1 MYQGFSA
8 GPALPAVAIWFLSIK
23 SCFNGTGV
31 HLDLLYKPICKSVF
45 KKNISALPVWLTQ
58 VNLKFHQ
65 EEVCLYRISS
75 FWDLLK
81 LSSLFFNAITLCS
94 NDFTCCSS
102 SLQVVFFGGHG
113 TLICLEGCLKSRDG
127 ICEMS
132 ANKNAR
138 LFHKSGLQHYSNLE
152 TPLSCLFST
161 DLDWKLCALS
171 FRKVCPSVSKLIL
184 I

>member
-58 VNLKFHQ
+58 VNLKFNQ
-65 EEVCLYRISS
+65 EEMCLYRISS

-81 LSSLFFNAITLCS
+81 YCFRSIK
-94 NDFTCCSS
+94 FT
-102 SLQVVFFGGHG
+102 FPW
-113 TLICLEGCLKSRDG
+113 TDD
-127 ICEMS
+127 
-132 ANKNAR
+132 
-138 LFHKSGLQHYSNLE
+138 
-152 TPLSCLFST
+152 FST
-161 DLDWKLCALS
+161 
-171 FRKVCPSVSKLIL
+171 ITEGY
-184 I
+184 